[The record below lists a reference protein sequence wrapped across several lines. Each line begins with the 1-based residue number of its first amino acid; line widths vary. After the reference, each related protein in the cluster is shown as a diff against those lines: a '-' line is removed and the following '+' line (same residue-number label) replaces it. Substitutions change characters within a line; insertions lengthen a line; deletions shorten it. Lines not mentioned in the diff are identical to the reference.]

1 MSLNIKTIGIILA
14 VLILTGGM
22 VATPVAAEE
31 DDDDDDT
38 PDVDLCEDADDAQDT
53 IQVIFI
59 ILSGLGPL
67 FGTLFYVGL
76 TVAESASIDKNYGDK
91 RRKVIIAGFS
101 VPIAI
106 AFLGVVADELVR
118 GADISCFFP

>member
-22 VATPVAAEE
+22 FATPVAAES
-31 DDDDDDT
+31 DDTDDDT